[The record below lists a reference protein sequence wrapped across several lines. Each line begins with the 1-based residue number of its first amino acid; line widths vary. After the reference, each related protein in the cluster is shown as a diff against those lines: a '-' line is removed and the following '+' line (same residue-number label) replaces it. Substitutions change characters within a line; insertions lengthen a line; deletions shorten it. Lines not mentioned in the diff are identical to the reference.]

1 MQQCGIVQG
10 VSVAD
15 GKAVEVDLRQ
25 LELSALSL
33 LAAVGFGVAWTLGKD
48 IIAAVFVVESTVA
61 LVAAISRF
69 R

>member
-1 MQQCGIVQG
+1 
-10 VSVAD
+10 
-15 GKAVEVDLRQ
+15 VEVDLRQ

-48 IIAAVFVVESTVA
+48 IIAAVFVVESTIA
-61 LVAAISRF
+61 LVAATSRF